1 MNIAVVI
8 NLSKKNAI
16 KYSEDIVKLF
26 LENGANVLMLS
37 VNSKYFKAFNINYY
51 ENYEELFGNCNIAV
65 TVGGDGTI
73 IHAAK
78 FAATANKPLIGVNVG
93 RLGFA
98 ADVEP
103 EDIYKLKNLLDG
115 NYGTQK
121 RMLLDVSIDDNSG
134 YIKNYLAVNDAII
147 ARGELSRIIDLQV
160 YHNDQ
165 KMSDYRADGL
175 LFSTP
180 TGSTAYSLSAGGPIV
195 EPEMECIL
203 MTPVCPHSLF
213 SRSVLFNN
221 KSVITVKSNSSDQS
235 KAMLTIDGQE
245 SIELKENHKVV
256 IKQSSLYLELL
267 TLNEKNFYT
276 RLNEKLR
283 ERES

>member
-1 MNIAVVI
+1 
-8 NLSKKNAI
+8 
-16 KYSEDIVKLF
+16 
-26 LENGANVLMLS
+26 
-37 VNSKYFKAFNINYY
+37 
-51 ENYEELFGNCNIAV
+51 
-65 TVGGDGTI
+65 
-73 IHAAK
+73 
-78 FAATANKPLIGVNVG
+78 
-93 RLGFA
+93 
-98 ADVEP
+98 
-103 EDIYKLKNLLDG
+103 
-115 NYGTQK
+115 
-121 RMLLDVSIDDNSG
+121 
-134 YIKNYLAVNDAII
+134 
-147 ARGELSRIIDLQV
+147 
-160 YHNDQ
+160 
-165 KMSDYRADGL
+165 
-175 LFSTP
+175 
-180 TGSTAYSLSAGGPIV
+180 
-195 EPEMECIL
+195 